1 MVDRYERIKKEVEL
15 ERMEQEKRHNNDL
28 GKECMNS
35 LKLTEQMVRDKDDE
49 RRRKNM
55 ESSINVASKHAPEE
69 GGAQMGRQ
77 GTSQQ
82 GYCPKFGSKVAKKP
96 IEKTPQERNI

>member
-28 GKECMNS
+28 GKEYMKS

-49 RRRKNM
+49 RWRKKM
-55 ESSINVASKHAPEE
+55 ELSINVGSQQAPEE
-69 GGAQMGRQ
+69 GGGQMARH

-82 GYCPKFGSKVAKKP
+82 GYRPKFGSKVAKTP
-96 IEKTPQERNI
+96 IE

>member
-15 ERMEQEKRHNNDL
+15 QRMEQEKRHNNDL
-28 GKECMNS
+28 GKEYMKS

-49 RRRKNM
+49 RWRKKM
-55 ESSINVASKHAPEE
+55 ESSINVGSQHAPEE
-69 GGAQMGRQ
+69 GGAQMGRH

-82 GYCPKFGSKVAKKP
+82 GYRPKFGSKAAKTS
-96 IEKTPQERNI
+96 IE